1 MGAKQR
7 PVDAGVWYSNKNL
20 MMMIKIVAQFC
31 EEANTF
37 ELHILNKK
45 IAWEIKFILIIK
57 LLFIK
62 KRCEMKCLSIETS
75 SQYIL
80 YPGQAKRK

>member
-1 MGAKQR
+1 
-7 PVDAGVWYSNKNL
+7 
-20 MMMIKIVAQFC
+20 MMIKIVAQFC
-31 EEANTF
+31 EEATTF

-45 IAWEIKFILIIK
+45 IAWEIKFIFIIK

-62 KRCEMKCLSIETS
+62 KQCKMKCLCIETS

-80 YPGQAKRK
+80 YPGQTKRK